1 MRLRP
6 RKRVTIEGTAK
17 PDRRTLLACH
27 VRDKGDDAPHI
38 CNICLSHMHATAE
51 RAPNWTRAT
60 CCGEVWHE
68 ACIHRYAHN
77 ADSITH
83 TFRCPQCKQEHN
95 VDDLDDWDAAVV
107 IERLFPEDDYTPN
120 DVSSSSDASA
130 FEEES
135 VSSDD
140 DESFSDDEPA
150 DPPTRR
156 TRSNPGDHDD
166 CGRLTR
172 SKTGSF

>member
-6 RKRVTIEGTAK
+6 RKRVAIECTNA

-38 CNICLSHMHATAE
+38 CNICLSQMHATGE

-68 ACIHRYAHN
+68 ACIHRYARN
-77 ADSITH
+77 AESITN
-83 TFRCPQCKQEHN
+83 TFKCPQCKQEHH
-95 VDDLDDWDAAVV
+95 VDDLNDWDAAVV
-107 IERLFPEDDYTPN
+107 IERLFPEDDYSPN
-120 DVSSSSDASA
+120 DESSSSGASSS
-130 FEEES
+130 EES

-140 DESFSDDEPA
+140 EDSSSDDRSIPK
-150 DPPTRR
+150 RK
-156 TRSNPGDHDD
+156 TRSNPSNRDD
-166 CGRLTR
+166 CRRLTR
-172 SKTGSF
+172 SNTS